1 MSPIG
6 VDSSDSTT
14 ILKTGEAKLWILLV
28 GVNEYQD
35 KSLPSLR
42 YPALDCQGLG
52 EALSK
57 ATQGFPNKE
66 VIVHHDFAAQRPTLE
81 IVRKSLQ
88 QIVSRSKSDDS
99 IVLYFSGH
107 GILEPNTQQ
116 AVLCLADTR
125 KDNLLSTG
133 LGMQELLQILGAT
146 YANQRL
152 VCLDTCHSGDMRLV
166 ENSGRARD
174 ANIPETLP
182 NPTTQMMDVLR
193 QCASQSKGFCALL
206 SCDQGQKSWEFPE
219 LGHGVFT
226 YYLMRGLLGEAADSH
241 GLIEADGLYKYVYR
255 QTVQYINKLNQQLRL
270 INQQKLNRGD
280 SKLHLEYPLQ
290 TPKRIVEGVGEL
302 IVGFKPTT
310 AETHKPRRAVVIDGL
325 PNKKTTTD
333 LSRLFAGAG
342 GFDVEYF
349 PQKGKAWSEI
359 RGIIQGFTR
368 WHGESEKKSPSQI
381 GAIKNR
387 PTSLLYLRGH
397 VEEIEDGEAWLILG
411 DGMRL
416 SRSWLKQELRRAQKT
431 QQIIILDLII
441 LKDSQATSLE
451 NWIEDLQNGAERGQC
466 LIVAATPAEKS
477 ELFSQ
482 TLLETLVAA
491 NPQVGLPA
499 AKWMTQLQMLLQA
512 KGINLD
518 VWLSGT
524 QAVID
529 ILPGNMGTVF
539 QDLQGLEVSEI
550 QENKQEDKENLLPI
564 AGGQLSQVRKPF
576 RHGHEENRAGAYTH
590 HGAVPSNP
598 QKVGV
603 SSSSSVSAS
612 LSSQQS
618 QQASPSSSAPGVGE
632 SLATK
637 QPRLNLVV
645 GSEEYTKLEH
655 LLRQLVGPIAPTIL
669 RQAVI
674 QAANCQEL
682 VESLA
687 TYILP
692 LRQEEFQKQ
701 AIAILETLNVSPVQS
716 TKSSI
721 QENQIIDANFISKCE
736 RELAYSVGPIANFII
751 KQVLQSHPQI
761 SLAEFVRNLAKEIPE
776 VKLAIEFERRLLG

>member
-1 MSPIG
+1 MCPLG
-6 VDSSDSTT
+6 VGSSDSTT

-35 KSLPSLR
+35 PSLPSLR

-52 EALSK
+52 EALSS

-66 VIVHHDFAAQRPTLE
+66 VIVHHDFAAQPPTLQR
-81 IVRKSLQ
+81 IRGSLQ
-88 QIVSRSKSDDS
+88 QIVSQSQSQDS
-99 IVLYFSGH
+99 ILLYFSGH
-107 GILEPNTQQ
+107 GMLEPNTQQ

-125 KDNLLSTG
+125 KDDLLSSG
-133 LGMQELLQILGAT
+133 LGMQELVRILGASR
-146 YANQRL
+146 ANQQL
-152 VCLDTCHSGDMRLV
+152 VCLDTCHSGDMRLLGT
-166 ENSGRARD
+166 NRGSARD
-174 ANIPETLP
+174 ANISEIP

-193 QCASQSKGFCALL
+193 QRASQSKGFCALL
-206 SCDQGQKSWEFPE
+206 SCDQGQQSWEFPE
-219 LGHGVFT
+219 LGHGLFT
-226 YYLMRGLLGEAADSH
+226 YYLMQGLLGEAADSH

-255 QTVQYINKLNQQLRL
+255 QTLQYIDKLNQQLRL
-270 INQQKLNRGD
+270 INQQKLNRGE
-280 SKLHLEYPLQ
+280 SQLHPEYPLQ

-302 IVGFKPTT
+302 IVGFKP
-310 AETHKPRRAVVIDGL
+310 AKVESHKQRRAVVIDGL
-325 PNKKTTTD
+325 SNKKTTTD

-342 GFDVEYF
+342 GFEVEYF
-349 PQKGKAWSEI
+349 PQKGKTWSEV

-368 WHGESEKKSPSQI
+368 WHGESERKSPQI
-381 GAIKNR
+381 GARKNTL
-387 PTSLLYLRGH
+387 TSLLYLRGH
-397 VEEIEDGEAWLILG
+397 IEEIEDGEAWLILG

-416 SRSWLKQELRRAQKT
+416 SRSWLRQELRRAQKT

-441 LKDSQATSLE
+441 REDSEATSLE
-451 NWIEDLQNGAERGQC
+451 NWIEDLQSGAEQGQC

-491 NPQVGLPA
+491 NPQVGLPV
-499 AKWMTQLQMLLQA
+499 AKWMTQLQKLLQA
-512 KGINLD
+512 KGTKVH

-529 ILPGNMGTVF
+529 ILPGNIGTIF
-539 QDLQGLEVSEI
+539 QDFQGLEVSEI

-564 AGGQLSQVRKPF
+564 TNGHSPEVGKPF
-576 RHGHEENRAGAYTH
+576 RHRHEKNPPSASH
-590 HGAVPSNP
+590 HSATFSNP

-603 SSSSSVSAS
+603 PNSPSVSAS
-612 LSSQQS
+612 LSLRQS
-618 QQASPSSSAPGVGE
+618 QQASSSPSFVSGVGE
-632 SLATK
+632 YLEPV

-645 GSEEYTKLEH
+645 GSEEYTKLEQ
-655 LLRQLVGPIAPTIL
+655 LLKQSVGPIAPTIL
-669 RQAVI
+669 QKAVI

-687 TYILP
+687 AYILP
-692 LRQEEFQKQ
+692 LRQEEFQKR
-701 AIAILETLNVSPVQS
+701 AHAILETLNVSPAQS
-716 TKSSI
+716 TQSST

-761 SLAEFVRNLAKEIPE
+761 SLAEFVRNLAKKIPDQT
-776 VKLAIEFERRLLG
+776 LAIEFERRLLG

>member
-57 ATQGFPNKE
+57 ATEGFPNKE

-81 IVRKSLQ
+81 MVRRSLQ
-88 QIVSRSKSDDS
+88 QIVSQSKSHDS

-116 AVLCLADTR
+116 AVLCLADTH

-146 YANQRL
+146 RANQQL

-193 QCASQSKGFCALL
+193 QRASQSKGFCALL

-310 AETHKPRRAVVIDGL
+310 AETQKPRRAVVIDGL
-325 PNKKTTTD
+325 SNKKTTTD
-333 LSRLFAGAG
+333 LSRLFGGAG
-342 GFDVEYF
+342 GFEVEYF
-349 PQKGKAWSEI
+349 PQKGKAWSEV
-359 RGIIQGFTR
+359 RGIIQRFTR
-368 WHGESEKKSPSQI
+368 WHGESERKSPSQI

-416 SRSWLKQELRRAQKT
+416 SRSWLRQELRHAQKI
-431 QQIIILDLII
+431 QQIIILDLIT
-441 LKDSQATSLE
+441 LKDSQATCLE
-451 NWIEDLQNGAERGQC
+451 NWIEDLQNGAEQGQC
-466 LIVAATPAEKS
+466 LIITATSAEKS

-491 NPQVGLPA
+491 NPQVGLPV

-512 KGINLD
+512 KGINLH

-529 ILPGNMGTVF
+529 ILPGNIGTVF
-539 QDLQGLEVSEI
+539 RDLQGLEVSEI
-550 QENKQEDKENLLPI
+550 QEDKENLLPI
-564 AGGQLSQVRKPF
+564 AGGKLPQVGKPF
-576 RHGHEENRAGAYTH
+576 RHGHEENPGGAYTH
-590 HGAVPSNP
+590 HGAVASNP

-603 SSSSSVSAS
+603 SSSSSVPAS
-612 LSSQQS
+612 LSSHQS
-618 QQASPSSSAPGVGE
+618 QQASFSSSAPGVGE

-645 GSEEYTKLEH
+645 GSEEYTKLEQ
-655 LLRQLVGPIAPTIL
+655 LLKQSVGPIAPTIL
-669 RQAVI
+669 RKAVI
-674 QAANCQEL
+674 QAASCQEL

-687 TYILP
+687 AYILP
-692 LRQEEFQKQ
+692 LRQEEFQKR
-701 AIAILETLNVSPVQS
+701 AIAILERLNVSSAQS
-716 TKSSI
+716 TISSM

-776 VKLAIEFERRLLG
+776 LKLAKEFERRLLG